1 MLIRSN
7 NFIFGAA
14 TLDTLTNQETIQGSG
29 NIGNGIMTLVNS
41 GTINANQSVG
51 MTIQA
56 NGGATNTGLIEATGG
71 ALTLNGTTVANA
83 GGTIS
88 ATGNTLKMIN
98 STVNGGAVTLAGA
111 STLPVTKRAIH
122 RGRTLTHKARSAED
136 T

>member
-1 MLIRSN
+1 
-7 NFIFGAA
+7 
-14 TLDTLTNQETIQGSG
+14 
-29 NIGNGIMTLVNS
+29 
-41 GTINANQSVG
+41 

-111 STLPVTKRAIH
+111 STLQLTNGTIH
-122 RGRTLTHKARSAED
+122 GGSTLTNSARAEERRVGKECRSRWAPD
-136 T
+136 H